1 MRKNVPCVCITIIQ
15 KFQVPDQYFKQ
26 KKKRNYEHVQ
36 TINIFVWT
44 YMPIWHV

>member
-1 MRKNVPCVCITIIQ
+1 MRKNAPCVCITIIQ
-15 KFQVPDQYFKQ
+15 KFLVPDQYFKQ
-26 KKKRNYEHVQ
+26 KKRNYEHVQ